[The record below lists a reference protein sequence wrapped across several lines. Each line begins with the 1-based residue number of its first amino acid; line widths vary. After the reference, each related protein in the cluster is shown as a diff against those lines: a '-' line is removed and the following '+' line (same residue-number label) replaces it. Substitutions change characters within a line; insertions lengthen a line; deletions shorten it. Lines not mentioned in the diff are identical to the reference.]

1 MTIQG
6 KVEEQTWRVNDERSS
21 TRVIDDSFVNAVA
34 ALSGD
39 HQRIHTDAAFAAT
52 TIFKR
57 PIAHG
62 VCLMLLTTEVLGM
75 RMPGEGTIWQKME
88 MELKQPVYIGDTI
101 TTTARITF
109 LEGRKMKIL
118 ITCTNQNGVLVGEG
132 VQSLSYRKPDA

>member
-6 KVEEQTWRVNDERSS
+6 VIEEQTWRVNDERSS

-39 HQRIHTDAAFAAT
+39 HQRIHRDAEFAAT

-75 RMPGEGTIWQKME
+75 RIPGEGTIWQKME
-88 MELKQPVYIGDTI
+88 MELKLPVYIGDTV
-101 TTTARITF
+101 TTTARITE
-109 LEGRKMKIL
+109 LEGRRMRIL
-118 ITCTNQNGVLVGEG
+118 ITCINQEGKLVGEG
-132 VQSLSYRKPDA
+132 LQSLSYKRPAT